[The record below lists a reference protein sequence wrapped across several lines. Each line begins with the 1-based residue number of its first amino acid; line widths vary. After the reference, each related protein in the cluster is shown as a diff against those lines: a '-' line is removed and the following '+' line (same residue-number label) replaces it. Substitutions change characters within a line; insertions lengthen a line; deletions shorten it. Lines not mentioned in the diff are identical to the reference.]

1 MHLSNRGLF
10 IHWMLY
16 SDFPKDHY
24 FLRVSPRF
32 SSGCGIF
39 NFEDFFYQDLTS
51 LSSKEILSC

>member
-24 FLRVSPRF
+24 FLRVTPR
-32 SSGCGIF
+32 SGSDSRAF
-39 NFEDFFYQDLTS
+39 NFENFFYQDLAS
-51 LSSKEILSC
+51 ISSKEILSC